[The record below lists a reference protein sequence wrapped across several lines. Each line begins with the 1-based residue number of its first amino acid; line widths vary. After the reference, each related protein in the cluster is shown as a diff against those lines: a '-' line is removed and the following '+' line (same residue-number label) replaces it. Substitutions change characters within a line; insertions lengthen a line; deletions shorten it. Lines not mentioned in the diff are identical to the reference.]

1 MTDEKNSNSKRPNNK
16 KPNRRRRRKPA
27 RNKSGDNKPQVQAKD
42 NSNKPSPKKNSNNKN
57 KRRRNNNRNRSNN
70 NKKPLKDDEII
81 LKYDNLMEQHLNA
94 RKKYFENY
102 HRKDK
107 RRVEKL
113 ERNFHKTALD
123 VRAFERRLKPHQF
136 EILEKKIDGYSLD
149 LDYSQSS
156 GELAVTELPVAPF
169 GDPHEN
175 QTQQARTSYKDDTEE
190 SVGTMD
196 DYEKYRAEKS
206 A

>member
-1 MTDEKNSNSKRPNNK
+1 MTDDKNSNSKRPNNK
-16 KPNRRRRRKPA
+16 KPNRRRRRKPSK
-27 RNKSGDNKPQVQAKD
+27 NKSGDNKPQIQAKD
-42 NSNKPSPKKNSNNKN
+42 NSNGPSPKKKSNNKN
-57 KRRRNNNRNRSNN
+57 KRRRNNRNNNNN

-136 EILEKKIDGYSLD
+136 EILEKKIDGYSPD

-156 GELAVTELPVAPF
+156 GELVVTDLPVAPF

-175 QTQQARTSYKDDTEE
+175 QTQQARPSYKDDTEE